1 RGLKGYEIMRIK
13 IKSPMTVA
21 NLGSGFDS
29 IGVALNIY
37 NETEFRITE
46 GKKGKVMIEV
56 SGYGKGELEDK
67 KKNLLFKIFKKYVK
81 RNFGYIEIKQKNL
94 IPLRKG
100 LGSSAT
106 AIIHGII
113 GAFLWNGK
121 NFSMKEVAI
130 EGAKIEGH
138 PDNVFPS
145 VFGGISIII
154 KDKGIEF
161 IKFLKDYKLLI
172 IAPEEELRTEFARR
186 ILPKKIPLNDA
197 IFNIQR
203 FGSLVYGLLTSEKNF
218 IKIGTEDRIHERYR
232 IKFIPGGKDII
243 KKLFELGSFGAG
255 ISGSGP
261 SIFSFI
267 DDERIKEEIERFLRE
282 KKLEVK
288 TFIAKIS
295 KKGTEWRR
303 L

>member
-1 RGLKGYEIMRIK
+1 MKIK

-46 GKKGKVMIEV
+46 GKKGKVMIEI

-67 KKNLLFKIFKKYVK
+67 KKNLLFKTFKKYVK

-94 IPLRKG
+94 IPLRRG

-113 GAFLWNGK
+113 GAFLWNGN
-121 NFSMKEVAI
+121 NFSKKDIAI
-130 EGAKIEGH
+130 EATKVEGH

-145 VFGGISIII
+145 VFGGINIIV
-154 KDKGIEF
+154 KGEREIDF
-161 IKFLKDYKLLI
+161 IKIIKDYKLLI
-172 IAPEEELRTEFARR
+172 ITPEKELRTDFARR
-186 ILPKKIPLNDA
+186 ILPKKISLNDG

-218 IKIGTEDRIHERYR
+218 IKIGTEDKIHERYR
-232 IKFIPGGKDII
+232 IKFIPEGESII

-267 DDERIKEEIERFLRE
+267 DNERVKLKIDKFLRE
-282 KKLEVK
+282 KRLEVK

-295 KKGTEWRR
+295 KKGTEWSIK
-303 L
+303 